1 MKVTSSAC
9 NIAIKDLK
17 CLFDLSQPYGTFK
30 LDMNVAYERA
40 ISFCLLRLAASHE
53 RFIFSHVSLDG
64 EEINLVQIL
73 SPLERLAS
81 EGGEAGL
88 SHLESLEII
97 KDRLSDKGYAKRLF
111 KRVEGLFKALESHQ
125 KGNTIKI
132 VGIGYAYISY

>member
-1 MKVTSSAC
+1 VTSSAC

-17 CLFDLSQPYGTFK
+17 CWFDLSQPYGAFK

-40 ISFCLLRLAASHE
+40 ISFFLLRLAANHE
-53 RFIFSHVSLDG
+53 RFIFDKASLNG

-73 SPLERLAS
+73 SPLERLVS

-88 SHLESLEII
+88 GHLESLEMIRN
-97 KDRLSDKGYAKRLF
+97 RLSDNGYAERLF
-111 KRVEGLFKALESHQ
+111 KRVEGLFKVLGSHQ

-132 VGIGYAYISY
+132 VGRGNAYI